1 MVHYVLDPSRAT
13 KVVQGELDGVASGII
28 SCDRYSAYKKFARL
42 NPGVLR
48 AFCWAHQRRD
58 YLELANAHPHLV
70 RWAFAWVDAIGELY
84 RLNDLRLQAK
94 DDSAE
99 RHAQLQQAVQRMSA
113 ELDAALADP
122 ARNKPAAKVLQ
133 SMKNHWSG
141 LTVFVEH
148 PWVPMDNNVAERAVR
163 LPVVGRKNFYGSGSE
178 WSGQLAAAM
187 YSVLMTV
194 KLWGLN
200 ARTWLSAYLQACAD
214 NANQAPQDIDAF
226 VPWAMDAARL
236 AAMRACPTGAGL
248 VTEGIDTS

>member
-1 MVHYVLDPSRAT
+1 M
-13 KVVQGELDGVASGII
+13 
-28 SCDRYSAYKKFARL
+28 
-42 NPGVLR
+42 
-48 AFCWAHQRRD
+48 
-58 YLELANAHPHLV
+58 
-70 RWAFAWVDAIGELY
+70 DAIGELY
-84 RLNDLRLQAK
+84 RLNDLRLQAN
-94 DDSAE
+94 DGSAERAE

-141 LTVFVEH
+141 LTVFAKH

-194 KLWGLN
+194 KLRGLN
-200 ARTWLSAYLQACAD
+200 GRTWLSAWLQACAD
-214 NANQAPQDIDAF
+214 NGNQTPQNIDAF
-226 VPWAMDAARL
+226 LPWAMDAAWL

>member
-1 MVHYVLDPSRAT
+1 ML
-13 KVVQGELDGVASGII
+13 
-28 SCDRYSAYKKFARL
+28 
-42 NPGVLR
+42 

-70 RWAFAWVDAIGELY
+70 RRAFAWVNAIGELY
-84 RLNDLRLQAK
+84 RLNDLRPQAK

-99 RHAQLQQAVQRMSA
+99 RAERHAHLQQAVQRMSV

-122 ARNKPAAKVLQ
+122 ARNKLAAKVLQ
-133 SMKNHWSG
+133 SMKHYWSG

-148 PWVPMDNNVAERAVR
+148 PWAPMDYNVTERAVR
-163 LPVVGRKNFYGSGSE
+163 LPVVGRKSFYGSGSK

-214 NANQAPQDIDAF
+214 NGNQAPPHIDAF
-226 VPWAMDAARL
+226 LSWAMDAARL

-248 VTEGIDTS
+248 VTEGIDT